1 MTRSSLRAEAVT
13 APQGTFFL
21 YPGDYSLAGDRHE
34 SIDERGAADVSLAVI
49 PAHYTLLA
57 APLTAL
63 EIKLGKAVMDLRLPA
78 WTR

>member
-1 MTRSSLRAEAVT
+1 VT

-57 APLTAL
+57 ASLAAPLAAL